1 VPVLASSALTPVG
14 EGIVMNNDLS
24 WVGAVYA
31 FVFCGVGL
39 VVLRVIVGIAL
50 RERPDPVTRAR
61 GFEVLPPRG
70 RGE

>member
-1 VPVLASSALTPVG
+1 
-14 EGIVMNNDLS
+14 MNNELS